1 MERFRDPRTAWNPA
15 VKLINVNFNPSL
27 AEVFL
32 DSINQDLVRFD
43 SISLVVCFE
52 RNFGGK

>member
-1 MERFRDPRTAWNPA
+1 MERIRDPRTAWNPA
-15 VKLINVNFNPSL
+15 VKLINVNINPSL